1 MSMSL
6 PPDESSQTDVPS
18 TQAASWWE
26 ILCSTPVR
34 DAIRGDWSARLSYK
48 QLLRAAALP
57 SEINNRIVNIVRK
70 AHLWRSERDDVTRE
84 LIAHFQEGLDRGVPA
99 AILVDQFGDVN
110 TTARLIRRAKLRK
123 RPIWWKTL
131 YGMSRSI
138 VAVLAILMV
147 VYVVQAVRFFTGKPV
162 ITLNIVKELNDHL
175 RKIPVEDRAWPLYVE
190 AMKGFPDW
198 PKGILEF
205 EKISPHMEQWPE
217 VVKFAHENKDRVAA
231 IRRSAKKPRLG
242 WLIGDPNDPAFQMSD
257 ADDERFAG
265 VKTDRRFLEESNPSS
280 LEFKIPFYLLMEMSR
295 LLWLSARVAVEEKK
309 GDEVYDNM
317 IASFDLADQVL
328 QADGTAIIIVQMFG
342 ISIFKSANTLL
353 LELLARYPDLL
364 SVEQLEGIKRRL
376 EAFHSGKVI
385 RFSFEAERLL
395 FVDLLQRTYTPGDH
409 GVLTYAGGKQVR
421 GWYLRPGNET
431 FGDSAF
437 YWIDLLG
444 PIAMT
449 IAVDRSEAQSEFDI
463 LFKREITHLSSR
475 PWEWGTNDDGG
486 LQQFRA
492 FFGYFRNPIAAL
504 AYPSVRSVAEKA
516 EDAELDR
523 NTAMIALALTIL
535 KRQEGHWPDRLN
547 ELVPRYLPSLPPDP
561 TDGQPLRYKL
571 TESGPIVYSIGEDRH
586 DDGGRA
592 TLIQMEG
599 RDRLIIGYMNPEK
612 RDAIHNDPNDP
623 RNGDWIL
630 WPPVEKKGK

>member
-6 PPDESSQTDVPS
+6 PPDESSQTDVPG
-18 TQAASWWE
+18 THTASWWE

-34 DAIRGDWSARLSYK
+34 DVIHGDWSSRYK
-48 QLLRAAALP
+48 QLLRSSALP
-57 SEINNRIVNIVRK
+57 RTIAERISRIVRK
-70 AHLWRSERDDVTRE
+70 ASLWRNERNDVTRE
-84 LIAHFQEGLDRGVPA
+84 LIAHFQEGLDRGVSA
-99 AILVDQFGDVN
+99 ALLVEQFGDVK

-123 RPIWWKTL
+123 RPIWWKTW
-131 YGMSRSI
+131 YGASRSI
-138 VAVLAILMV
+138 VVLLAVLLV
-147 VYVVQAVRFFTGKPV
+147 LYVVQAVRFFTGKPV
-162 ITLNIVKELNDHL
+162 ITRNIVKELNDHV

-190 AMKGFPDW
+190 AMKGFPEW

-217 VVKFAHENKDRVAA
+217 VVKFAHANKDRVAA
-231 IRRSAKKPRLG
+231 IRRAAKKPRLG

-265 VKTDRRFLEESNPSS
+265 VKTDRQFLEDRNPSS
-280 LEFKIPFYLLMEMSR
+280 LELKMPIYRLVMEMSR
-295 LLWLSARVAVEEKK
+295 LLQLSTKVAVQEENAN
-309 GDEVYDNM
+309 EVYDNM
-317 IASFDLADQVL
+317 IASFGLADQVL
-328 QADGTAIIIVQMFG
+328 QADGTAIIIVQLSG
-342 ISIFKSANTLL
+342 ISIFRPSNTLL
-353 LELLARYPDLL
+353 LEILARHRDLL

-376 EAFHSGKVI
+376 EVFHSGKVI

-409 GVLTYAGGKQVR
+409 GILTYAGGKQVR

-449 IAVDRSEAQSEFDI
+449 IAVDRSEAQSEFDV

-475 PWEWGTNDDGG
+475 PWEWGSNDDGG

-523 NTAMIALALTIL
+523 NTAMIALALTIF
-535 KRQEGHWPDRLN
+535 KRQEGHWPDRLD

-561 TDGQPLRYKL
+561 ADGQPLRYKL
-571 TESGPIVYSIGEDRH
+571 TESGPMVYSIGEDRH

-599 RDRLIIGYMNPEK
+599 RDRFTIGYMNPEK
-612 RDAIHNDPNDP
+612 RDAIQNNPNNP

-630 WPPVEKKGK
+630 WPPVEKKSE